1 MVTDRF
7 LEQRDEELLE
17 LSLAKDENHQG
28 TDVEFF
34 KQPGT
39 LCKVYE
45 DEIGPICFVRGTKA
59 LRLDIQYVSN
69 SDRKRNMKAMLEG
82 FDKLAAKAKENGFTE
97 IVFNTSNDLLRAF
110 CIRRFGFEESQGE
123 LRKFLA

>member
-7 LEQRDEELLE
+7 LEPGDLELLE
-17 LSLAKDENHQG
+17 LSLAKDEHHQG
-28 TDVEFF
+28 TEVKFF
-34 KQPGT
+34 TNPGSI
-39 LCKVYE
+39 CKVYE
-45 DEIGPICFVRGTKA
+45 DELGPICFVRGTKA

-69 SDRKRNMKAMLEG
+69 LDKKRNMKAMLEG

-97 IVFNTSNDLLRAF
+97 IVFNTNNDLLRAF
-110 CIRRFGFEESQGE
+110 CTKRFGFEESQGE